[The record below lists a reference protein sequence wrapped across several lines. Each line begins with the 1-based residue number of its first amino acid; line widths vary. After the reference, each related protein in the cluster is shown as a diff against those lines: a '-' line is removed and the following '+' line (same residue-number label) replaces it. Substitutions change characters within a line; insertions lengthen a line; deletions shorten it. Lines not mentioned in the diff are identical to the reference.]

1 MKSKGKKAIGF
12 IITIE
17 IIKNTPLIDS
27 ENCLLIKANQVSTK
41 ERTRRPGG
49 QGMEAIALDIAV
61 TASALL
67 LALLFVVMFIDI
79 LTNAAK
85 KLGVPYRTHAIIN
98 LELLQV
104 PLLKE
109 VSKEKQH

>member
-1 MKSKGKKAIGF
+1 MIQKIVYINQSESSFDKGENKKTWRNSLRAG
-12 IITIE
+12 
-17 IIKNTPLIDS
+17 N
-27 ENCLLIKANQVSTK
+27 
-41 ERTRRPGG
+41 GG
-49 QGMEAIALDIAV
+49 YSLGHRCHCI
-61 TASALL
+61 SLL
-67 LALLFVVMFIDI
+67 LALIFVVMFIDI